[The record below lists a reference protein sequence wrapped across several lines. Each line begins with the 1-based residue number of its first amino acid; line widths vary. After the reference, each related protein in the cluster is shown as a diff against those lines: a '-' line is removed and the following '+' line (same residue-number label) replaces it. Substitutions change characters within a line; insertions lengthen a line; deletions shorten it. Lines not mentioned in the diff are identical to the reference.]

1 MPGSQALWRVT
12 CHGGLAPWQV
22 KLAQQLLL
30 NDLSSGQWVKQVAT
44 HCGLSR
50 SHFEKAF
57 KASLGTPPHRWRV
70 RQRVQRAQE
79 MLVQTNDSIGLIAL
93 SCGFADQSH
102 LTRAFSAFVGSSPA
116 AWRRQHKAGVAS
128 P

>member
-1 MPGSQALWRVT
+1 MPGSQAAWKIT

-22 KLAQQLLL
+22 KLALRLLL
-30 NDLSSGQWVKQVAT
+30 NDPSSGQSVKQVAT

-79 MLVQTNDSIGLIAL
+79 MLEHTNDSIGSIA
-93 SCGFADQSH
+93 SNCGFADQSH
-102 LTRAFSAFVGSSPA
+102 LTRVFSAFYGSSPA
-116 AWRRQHKAGVAS
+116 AWRGRHKAGVAS